1 MIKKIFKLLPKRI
14 AERIEQSPI
23 GNRLVTGAAWSLVGS
38 LTAKFL
44 QLISFVV
51 VARIFGK
58 EGFGEFSIIQS
69 TVAMFGTLAGF
80 GLGLASNKFISE
92 FKITDREKAGRI
104 ISLSN
109 TIAIISST
117 VASVLLFAT
126 SSIMAQMMLNAPQ
139 LQSAIALSSI
149 LLLFTA
155 LTGSQ
160 TGILSGFEAFKEIAR
175 INFVNG
181 ISSIPI
187 LIVGVYFGGLNGAII
202 GLVIVAIINW
212 IQNYITIRKQCVE
225 FNIPVKS
232 KGFWEEKKTLFQFS
246 IPSVLGSIIVVS
258 ATWFTSTLLVNQIN
272 GYAEMGIYSAILRVK
287 QIPELI
293 IGMFLTPL
301 LPVLSE
307 QYGLRNKKTF
317 NKTLKYGFAVSV
329 LLGIPFAGLLLAFP
343 DLIYLPFGS
352 GFKGNVLTVQILML
366 HLILVATFTPMGQ
379 TLASMNKM
387 WIGFFYNVAYGL
399 FFVVMSYMF
408 IPAYGAAGLAI
419 AQCISYFITSIIC
432 IAYIYITEK
441 EFIIDTGI
449 VRSLFTILIC
459 TTIIFGLSFILPGIW
474 MSAAIIVCTVLVTIK
489 HLPKIKN

>member
-1 MIKKIFKLLPKRI
+1 MIKKIFNLLPKRI
-14 AERIEQSPI
+14 SDRIEQSPI
-23 GNRLVTGAAWSLVGS
+23 GNRLATGAAWSLVGS

-44 QLISFVV
+44 QLVSFVV

-58 EGFGEFSIIQS
+58 EGFGEFSIVQS

-92 FKITDREKAGRI
+92 FKLTNTERAGRI
-104 ISLSN
+104 ISL
-109 TIAIISST
+109 TST
-117 VASVLLFAT
+117 VAIITSTLAAVLLFAT
-126 SSIMAQMMLNAPQ
+126 SSVIAQMMLNAPQ

-149 LLLFTA
+149 LLFFIA

-160 TGILSGFEAFKEIAR
+160 TGILTGFEAFKEIAR
-175 INFVNG
+175 INFING
-181 ISSIPI
+181 ISSFPI
-187 LIVGVYFGGLNGAII
+187 LIVGVYFGGLTGAII
-202 GLVIVAIINW
+202 GLIIITLINW
-212 IQNYITIRKQCVE
+212 IQNYIAIRRQCIE
-225 FNIPVKS
+225 FNIPLKS

-246 IPSVLGSIIVVS
+246 IPSVLGSILIGA
-258 ATWFTSTLLVNQIN
+258 ATWFTSTLLVNQNN

-307 QYGLRNKKTF
+307 QYGLRNKQTF
-317 NKTLKYGFAVSV
+317 NKTLKYGFALSI
-329 LLGIPFAGLLLAFP
+329 LLGIPFAGVLLAFP
-343 DLIYLPFGS
+343 NLTYLPFGS
-352 GFKGNVLTVQILML
+352 GFKGSAITVQILML

-387 WIGFFYNVAYGL
+387 WFGFFYNVAYGL
-399 FFVVMSYMF
+399 FFVVMSYMY
-408 IPAYGAAGLAI
+408 IPEYGATGLAI
-419 AQCISYFITSIIC
+419 AQCVSYFITSMIC
-432 IAYIYITEK
+432 IVYIYITEK

-449 VRSLFTILIC
+449 IRSLFTILIF
-459 TTIIFGLSFILPGIW
+459 TAIIFVLSFMLPAIW
-474 MSAAIIVCTVLVTIK
+474 LSLAIIVCAVFITIK